1 MRGRGV
7 HAHLA
12 QPIAQIVAQHEV
24 DPLELHLVQIL
35 LQLLRVTQLADLLHL
50 QNHAADSCGGLQW
63 RAGTAEHGDGDAWQE
78 LGWSR
83 LVVDQLLDL
92 VDQLI
97 LVRQQAGRAALVH
110 VGGA

>member
-1 MRGRGV
+1 MKLIRSSSISYRSFCSFC
-7 HAHLA
+7 ASLSS
-12 QPIAQIVAQHEV
+12 PIFSICKNTPRM
-24 DPLELHLVQIL
+24 D
-35 LQLLRVTQLADLLHL
+35 
-50 QNHAADSCGGLQW
+50 GGLQW
-63 RAGTAEHGDGDAWQE
+63 RAGTAGHGDGDAWQE

-83 LVVDQLLDL
+83 LLVDQLLDL